1 MNDNWMTIEQAA
13 VSMGLSV
20 RTVNRHITAG
30 KLESRLNDGR
40 REVRI
45 EIPSGPAEASSPAV
59 SFVAS
64 GTTDLAAP
72 DYETVLALA
81 DNAADKAD
89 LAVSAYQTLA
99 RSADDRIGSTRRV
112 AAVAWS
118 LVGVMAL
125 GAIVS
130 VGWTSHKLTR
140 AAVETDHLY
149 QQVSSATAMA
159 TTADEECNDLR
170 RALAAAREEA
180 ARAEGQL
187 AAHAA
192 YAAEAEER
200 RQAEPTTGPTLV
212 DRIASIFVEE

>member
-1 MNDNWMTIEQAA
+1 MIDNNWMTIEQAA
-13 VSMGLSV
+13 VSLGLSV

-30 KLESRLNDGR
+30 KLPSRLNEGR
-40 REVRI
+40 REVQI
-45 EIPSGPAEASSPAV
+45 EMPDMTSAGAGAAAQAGAASAGP
-59 SFVAS
+59 
-64 GTTDLAAP
+64 TDLAAP

-99 RSADDRIGSTRRV
+99 RSADERIGSTRRV

-118 LVGVMAL
+118 LLGVMAL

-159 TTADEECNDLR
+159 TTADEE
-170 RALAAAREEA
+170 
-180 ARAEGQL
+180 
-187 AAHAA
+187 
-192 YAAEAEER
+192 
-200 RQAEPTTGPTLV
+200 
-212 DRIASIFVEE
+212 

>member
-13 VSMGLSV
+13 VTLGLSV

-40 REVRI
+40 REVSIDLPQGRAAAAA
-45 EIPSGPAEASSPAV
+45 GAASTGS
-59 SFVAS
+59 SFAGGGS
-64 GTTDLAAP
+64 TDLAAP

-89 LAVSAYQTLA
+89 MAVSAFQTLA
-99 RSADDRIGSTRRV
+99 RSADERIGSTRRA

-118 LVGVMAL
+118 LVGVMTIGAL
-125 GAIVS
+125 VS

-140 AAVETDHLY
+140 AAVETRHLHE
-149 QQVSSATAMA
+149 QVSSVTAIATS
-159 TTADEECNDLR
+159 TDEECNDLR

-187 AAHAA
+187 AAHA
-192 YAAEAEER
+192 ER
-200 RQAEPTTGPTLV
+200 RLAEPTTAPTLV